1 MCNNDPMVSLA
12 EKRIL
17 SEKLITL
24 QHVHF
29 STSQRLQ
36 SSQTYW
42 PTKGQNLGVRTY
54 LCDCTWGVIL
64 WYTEVQFNGGQDTW
78 RPRSLLTALIS
89 LAISK
94 LGGGTSYTEGRTVC
108 RHAPVLLRLSL
119 RIFIGSHPHQLC
131 KVYHTLDVWDWAV
144 EALLLVLKGG
154 SKTKI
159 TESVR

>member
-1 MCNNDPMVSLA
+1 MCNNDLMVSL
-12 EKRIL
+12 EEWRIL
-17 SEKLITL
+17 SEKLISL

-29 STSQRLQ
+29 FYLLAYNHPRHTDV
-36 SSQTYW
+36 
-42 PTKGQNLGVRTY
+42 PKGQSLGVPTY
-54 LCDCTWGVIL
+54 LCDCTRGVIL

-131 KVYHTLDVWDWAV
+131 TVYHTLDVKD
-144 EALLLVLKGG
+144 
-154 SKTKI
+154 
-159 TESVR
+159 